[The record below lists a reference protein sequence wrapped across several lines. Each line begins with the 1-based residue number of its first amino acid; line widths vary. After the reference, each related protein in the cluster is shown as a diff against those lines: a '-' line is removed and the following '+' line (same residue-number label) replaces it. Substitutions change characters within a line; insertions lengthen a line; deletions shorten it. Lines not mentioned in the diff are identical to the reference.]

1 MAATSPSDVPR
12 LGDRSL
18 FPALEPRVYLNHA
31 GVSPPSEP
39 VRRAAARAIDDW
51 ASRGAEAGAAALET
65 RARLKQGLARLLGA
79 APQDLALVQ
88 GTSAGIIAAAHC
100 LPWRA
105 GDRVIVFEGEFPA
118 NVTPWQRAAD
128 LFGLATAMLP
138 LAPFERDPEEGLS
151 LLERELT
158 RGARLVAVSAVQF
171 QTGLRMPLR
180 RMADLA
186 HRHGAE
192 IFVDAV
198 QALGVVPL
206 DVGALGI
213 DYLAAGAHKWL
224 MGLFGAGVLYAAPGP
239 AAALRPA
246 VAGWLS
252 HERAARFLT
261 DGPGHLRYDRPIR
274 RRADLVEAGSMSEVS
289 MAALDA
295 SVAILLSLGVEAILA
310 HVGRYLDR
318 LEPELVS
325 RGFRSLRAP
334 EAERR
339 SGILG
344 LRPPP
349 GVEVTALRRALMGRG
364 VACAIPD
371 GVLRFAPHW
380 PNAEEEVPQVVAAV
394 EAALRELT

>member
-1 MAATSPSDVPR
+1 MAVPAPGDVPR

-18 FPALEPRVYLNHA
+18 FPALEPPVYLNHA
-31 GVSPPSEP
+31 GISPLSEP
-39 VRRAAARAIDDW
+39 VRRAAA
-51 ASRGAEAGAAALET
+51 AALDGWARRGSEAVADAIQT
-65 RARLKQGLARLLGA
+65 RSRLKQGLARLLGVRA
-79 APQDLALVQ
+79 EDLSLVQ
-88 GTSAGIIAAAHC
+88 GTSAGVVAVALC
-100 LPWRA
+100 LPWRS
-105 GDRVIVFEGEFPA
+105 GDRVLLFQGEFPA

-138 LAPFERDPEEGLS
+138 LSAFERSPEEGLAA
-151 LLERELT
+151 LERELA
-158 RGARLVAVSAVQF
+158 RGARLVAVSAVEF

-180 RMADLA
+180 PMAELA
-186 HRHGAE
+186 HRYGAE

-206 DVGALGI
+206 DAPALGI
-213 DYLAAGAHKWL
+213 DYLAGGAHKWL
-224 MGLFGAGVLYAAPGP
+224 MGLQGAGVLYAAPGP

-252 HERAARFLT
+252 HEQAARFLH
-261 DGPGHLRYDRPIR
+261 DGPGHLRYDRPLR

-289 MAALDA
+289 LAALDA
-295 SVAILLSLGVEAILA
+295 SVSILLALGVTAIHA
-310 HVGRYLDR
+310 HVARYLDR

-325 RGFRSLRAP
+325 RGFESLRAR
-334 EAERR
+334 EGERR

-349 GVEVTALRRALMGRG
+349 GIEVGALRGALAARG

-371 GVLRFAPHW
+371 GVLRFSPHW
-380 PNAEEEVPQVVAAV
+380 PNAEEEIPLVLAAV
-394 EAALRELT
+394 DAALRDLG

>member
-1 MAATSPSDVPR
+1 MAATSPSDAPR

-18 FPALEPRVYLNHA
+18 FPALQPRVYLNHA

-39 VRRAAARAIDDW
+39 VRRAAAAAVDDW
-51 ASRGAEAGAAALET
+51 ARRGGEAVTAALET
-65 RARLKQGLARLLGA
+65 RVRLKQGLSRLLGA
-79 APQDLALVQ
+79 RPEELALVQ
-88 GTSAGIIAAAHC
+88 GTSAGITAVAHC
-100 LPWRA
+100 LPWRT
-105 GDRVIVFEGEFPA
+105 GDRVILFQGEFPA

-128 LFGLATAMLP
+128 VFGLETAMLP
-138 LAPFERDPEEGLS
+138 LATFERSPEEGLAA
-151 LLERELT
+151 LEEELG

-180 RMADLA
+180 RMAELT

-206 DVGALGI
+206 DAPTLGI
-213 DYLAAGAHKWL
+213 DYLAGGAHKWL
-224 MGLFGAGVLYAAPGP
+224 MGLLGAGVLYVAPGP

-252 HERAARFLT
+252 HEQAGRFLT
-261 DGPGHLRYDRPIR
+261 EGPGHLRYDRPIR

-289 MAALDA
+289 MSALEA
-295 SVAILLSLGVEAILA
+295 SVAILLSLGVPAILV
-310 HVGRYLDR
+310 HVGHYLDR

-325 RGFRSLRAP
+325 RGFRSLRAREP
-334 EAERR
+334 ERR
-339 SGILG
+339 SGILS
-344 LRPPP
+344 LLPPP
-349 GVEVTALRRALMGRG
+349 GVEVTALRKALAARG

-371 GVLRFAPHW
+371 GVLRFSPHW
-380 PNAEEEVPQVVAAV
+380 PNAEEEIPQVLAAV
-394 EAALRELT
+394 EAALRDLR